1 MAETA
6 TLRKCHFSVGVLT
19 RPVRYS
25 AARCLSQPGCA
36 GPPLPSLTESCAHP
50 DTAGPGGRP
59 AGRAGLEPAARFVP
73 GAAFDRHCALRR
85 SSRAQR
91 AADAGTGPVHSL
103 RTQSLLAAALNEAAA
118 TEGELQQAGLL
129 PNPSIDVSMDDRRK
143 ASRTTT
149 TTLSMPIETGG
160 KRGARVK
167 AAGLARDIAQTDLG
181 AARADLRSTVIAA
194 FFDVATAQETVR
206 VAQENASI
214 AQKAL
219 QLADKRVA
227 AGKGAA
233 AGKQRGARG
242 AGQCPHRRA
251 RGRSRAAGRPARP
264 GRAVGRSDACVR
276 QRARRHRPVAGA
288 RHAG

>member
-1 MAETA
+1 
-6 TLRKCHFSVGVLT
+6 
-19 RPVRYS
+19 
-25 AARCLSQPGCA
+25 
-36 GPPLPSLTESCAHP
+36 
-50 DTAGPGGRP
+50 
-59 AGRAGLEPAARFVP
+59 
-73 GAAFDRHCALRR
+73 
-85 SSRAQR
+85 
-91 AADAGTGPVHSL
+91 
-103 RTQSLLAAALNEAAA
+103 
-118 TEGELQQAGLL
+118 
-129 PNPSIDVSMDDRRK
+129 MDDRRK

-227 AGKGAA
+227 AGKAPPLKATRRAWSWPMPASTRARPKPRCRSPGAA
-233 AGKQRGARG
+233 WP
-242 AGQCPHRRA
+242 CC
-251 RGRSRAAGRPARP
+251 
-264 GRAVGRSDACVR
+264 GRSDACVR